1 MLAETRGFVR
11 ELIAQD
17 LPARNLVESDFTL
30 LNQRLADV
38 YGVSGIEGVEVRRAA
53 LPAESVRGGL
63 LTQASILK
71 LTANGTV
78 TSPVKRG
85 VWVMDRLLDDPLP
98 PPPANV
104 PAIDPDTRGATT
116 IREQLALHSNH
127 AACAACHVKIDPTGF
142 ALEAFD
148 VMGGHR
154 DRYRSTSKGDPAP
167 EAVRERWLARYRLAL
182 PVDSSG
188 QLPDGRSFADVR
200 ALKTLLT
207 EDPRQLARAFVA
219 QMARY
224 ATGADL
230 SYADRRTIEGILD
243 RAAPNHYGI
252 RSLIHAIAASPLVG
266 RLEQRR

>member
-1 MLAETRGFVR
+1 
-11 ELIAQD
+11 
-17 LPARNLVESDFTL
+17 
-30 LNQRLADV
+30 
-38 YGVSGIEGVEVRRAA
+38 VEVRKVA
-53 LPAESVRGGL
+53 LPPESVRGGL

-85 VWVMDRLLDDPLP
+85 VWVMDRLLDDPPP

-116 IREQLALHSNH
+116 IREQLALHSNQ
-127 AACAACHVKIDPTGF
+127 AACAVCHVKIDPAGF

-154 DRYRSTSKGDPAP
+154 DRYRSTSQGEPAP
-167 EAVRERWLARYRLAL
+167 EAVRERWLARYRLGPA
-182 PVDSSG
+182 VDASG

-200 ALKTLLT
+200 GLKSLLAD
-207 EDPRQLARAFVA
+207 DPRQLARAFVA

-224 ATGADL
+224 ASGVDL
-230 SYADRRTIEGILD
+230 TFADRRTID
-243 RAAPNHYGI
+243 DVVAATAPTDFGV
-252 RSLIHAIAASPLVG
+252 RSLIHEIAGSCLLPKP
-266 RLEQRR
+266 QF